1 MGGEAR
7 LQVHAVAAMRRTARA
22 ASLAMVLLAASG
34 CDSLR
39 MNQGRV
45 TSIFAAAQVGAFKR
59 ENGSWPTG
67 LGDLVAY
74 ECPALDQ
81 DSDFEGQCRFF
92 ARLPYQFG
100 LRPRGNDAQIEM
112 RDAGGKLVCRLV
124 IVVPAN
130 SALALIP
137 QVELRT
143 TLFACPG
150 EGKPW

>member
-1 MGGEAR
+1 M
-7 LQVHAVAAMRRTARA
+7 HDVAAMRAIAQTAL
-22 ASLAMVLLAASG
+22 LAGALLAAGG

-45 TSIFAAAQVGAFKR
+45 TSILAAAQVGAFKR
-59 ENGSWPTG
+59 EKGIWPTG
-67 LGDLVAY
+67 VGDLVAH
-74 ECPALDQ
+74 ECSALDQ
-81 DSDFEGQCRFF
+81 YSEVDIDAPPPRDGECRFF

-100 LRPRGNDAQIEM
+100 LRTRGNDAQVEL
-112 RDAGGKLVCRLV
+112 RDPRGKLVCRLV
-124 IVVPAN
+124 IVVPVD

-143 TLFACPG
+143 TLFTCPG